1 MSGRRR
7 VCGPRSMRWLRHD
20 RVMSTRLKEI
30 LGRLGLNRS
39 MVVRRLVRL
48 GHPRL
53 RELRAEAVNGRGPRA
68 LALRVFVRW
77 LENGVLRVPQ
87 GYAGGLAF
95 DMRWLPIS
103 HAHVGSI
110 AGGNLESAVQEAM
123 VRHLGRGDVF
133 YDIGANLG
141 FFSLLAAHLAGLDE
155 GRVYAF
161 EAAPDNAEAIR
172 VNAALNRIANV
183 DVRAVAV
190 ADRARR
196 GRLQVVDDQSW
207 SKLVDY
213 GDHPFTERVID
224 VELVA
229 IDDLIAGGE
238 LPPPTVVK
246 IDVEGAE
253 LAVLAG
259 MRATIE
265 RHRPAII
272 CELHDT
278 HAGFAEA
285 MDAHGY
291 RVINLEG
298 TVPMRDA
305 GASAH
310 ALALPP
316 LDPGD

>member
-1 MSGRRR
+1 MTPRFPVRRF
-7 VCGPRSMRWLRHD
+7 
-20 RVMSTRLKEI
+20 

-39 MVVRRLVRL
+39 MLVRRLIRL

-53 RELRAEAVNGRGPRA
+53 RELRAEAVSSHSPRA
-68 LALRVFVRW
+68 LALRAFVRW
-77 LENGVLRVPQ
+77 LETGVLRVPQ

-123 VRHLGRGDVF
+123 VRHLGRGGVF

-141 FFSLLAAHLAGLDE
+141 FFSLLAAHLSGLDQ
-155 GRVYAF
+155 GRVFAF
-161 EAAPDNAEAIR
+161 EAAPDNAEAIS
-172 VNAALNRIANV
+172 VNAALNRIGNV
-183 DVRAVAV
+183 RVIAKAVS
-190 ADRARR
+190 DRSGH

-207 SKLVDY
+207 SKLVEY
-213 GDHPFTERVID
+213 GEHPFTERVID

-229 IDDLIAGGE
+229 IDDLLASGE
-238 LPPPTVVK
+238 LPPPTLVK

-253 LAVLAG
+253 LAVLSG

-278 HAGFAEA
+278 HAAFVDA

-298 TVPMRDA
+298 TVAMREA

>member
-1 MSGRRR
+1 VIVRE
-7 VCGPRSMRWLRHD
+7 W
-20 RVMSTRLKEI
+20 
-30 LGRLGLNRS
+30 LGRAGLNRS
-39 MVVRRLVRL
+39 MLVRRLIRL

-53 RELRAEAVNGRGPRA
+53 RELRAEAMSGRGPRA
-68 LALRVFVRW
+68 LALRAFVRW
-77 LENGVLRVPQ
+77 LEHGVLRVPQ

-95 DMRWLPIS
+95 DLRHLPIS

-123 VRHLGRGDVF
+123 VRHLGRGGVF
-133 YDIGANLG
+133 YDVGANLG
-141 FFSLLAAHLAGLDE
+141 FFSLLAAHLSGLED

-172 VNAALNRIANV
+172 VNAALNHIANV
-183 DVRAVAV
+183 DVICVAV
-190 ADRARR
+190 ADRSGR

-207 SKLVDY
+207 SKLVEY
-213 GDHPFTERVID
+213 GEHPFTERVIE

-229 IDDLIAGGE
+229 IDDLMRVGR
-238 LPPPTVVK
+238 LSPPTVVK

-253 LAVLAG
+253 LEVLAG
-259 MRATIE
+259 MRETISL
-265 RHRPAII
+265 HRPAII

-278 HAGFAEA
+278 HAGFADA
-285 MDAHGY
+285 MDALGY

-298 TVPMRDA
+298 TVPMREA

-310 ALALPP
+310 ALALPA

>member
-1 MSGRRR
+1 MSPATS
-7 VCGPRSMRWLRHD
+7 VKLA
-20 RVMSTRLKEI
+20 
-30 LGRLGLNRS
+30 LGRAGLNRS
-39 MVVRRLVRL
+39 TLVRRLIRL

-53 RELRAEAVNGRGPRA
+53 RELRAEAMHGHGPRA
-68 LALRVFVRW
+68 LALRAFVLW
-77 LENGVLRVPQ
+77 LEDGVLRVPQ

-95 DMRWLPIS
+95 DLRHLPIS

-123 VRHLGRGDVF
+123 VRHLGRGDVL

-141 FFSLLAAHLAGLDE
+141 FFSLLGAHLTGLDE
-155 GRVYAF
+155 GRVFAF

-172 VNAALNRIANV
+172 RNAALNGISNV
-183 DVRAVAV
+183 TVINRAVA
-190 ADRARR
+190 ASSGR

-207 SKLVDY
+207 SKLIEY
-213 GDHPFTERVID
+213 GEHPFTERVIE

-229 IDDLIAGGE
+229 IDDLVGPGQ

-253 LAVLAG
+253 IAVLEG
-259 MRATIE
+259 MRETIE

-278 HAGFAEA
+278 HAEFAEL
-285 MDAHGY
+285 MHGHGY
-291 RVINLEG
+291 RLINLEG
-298 TVPMRDA
+298 KIPVQEQ

-316 LDPGD
+316 LDQGE

>member
-1 MSGRRR
+1 
-7 VCGPRSMRWLRHD
+7 MRIRD
-20 RVMSTRLKEI
+20 R

-39 MVVRRLVRL
+39 MVVRRLIRL

-53 RELRAEAVNGRGPRA
+53 RELRAEAIGGRGPRA

-123 VRHLGRGDVF
+123 VRHLGRGGVF

-141 FFSLLAAHLAGLDE
+141 FFSLLGGHLAGLTE

-161 EAAPDNAEAIR
+161 EAAPDNVEAIR
-172 VNAALNRIANV
+172 INAALNRIGNV
-183 DVRAVAV
+183 EVLAVAV
-190 ADRARR
+190 ADRSGR

-207 SKLVDY
+207 SKLVEY
-213 GDHPFTERVID
+213 GEHPFTEQVID

-229 IDDLIAGGE
+229 IDDLVGSGE
-238 LPPPTVVK
+238 LAPPTVVK

-259 MRATIE
+259 MRETIA

-278 HAGFAEA
+278 HAAFVDAMAEQ
-285 MDAHGY
+285 GY

-298 TVPMRDA
+298 TVAMDQA

-310 ALALPP
+310 ALALPA

>member
-1 MSGRRR
+1 MIAGMSPG
-7 VCGPRSMRWLRHD
+7 LRIKHQ
-20 RVMSTRLKEI
+20 
-30 LGRLGLNRS
+30 LGGLGLNRS
-39 MVVRRLVRL
+39 MLVRRLIRL

-53 RELRAEAVNGRGPRA
+53 RELRAEAMHGSGPRA
-68 LALRVFVRW
+68 WALRGFVGW
-77 LENGVLRVPQ
+77 LEDGVLRVPQ

-95 DMRWLPIS
+95 DMRYLPIS

-110 AGGNLESAVQEAM
+110 AGGNLESAVQEAI

-141 FFSLLAAHLAGLDE
+141 FFSLLAAHLSGLHE

-161 EAAPDNAEAIR
+161 EPAPDNAEAIR
-172 VNAALNRIANV
+172 RNAALNEIPNVEVIAK
-183 DVRAVAV
+183 AVS
-190 ADRARR
+190 DRAGH

-207 SKLVDY
+207 SKLVEY
-213 GDHPFTERVID
+213 GNHPFTERVID

-229 IDDLIAGGE
+229 IDDLVHSGE
-238 LPPPTVVK
+238 LLPPAVIK

-253 LAVLAG
+253 LAVLEG
-259 MRATIE
+259 MRETIE

-272 CELHDT
+272 CELHGT
-278 HAGFAEA
+278 HSEFVAA
-285 MDAHGY
+285 MQAHGY
-291 RVINLEG
+291 RLINLEG
-298 TVPMRDA
+298 TIPVRDE

>member
-1 MSGRRR
+1 VRDDRHAMT
-7 VCGPRSMRWLRHD
+7 LRH
-20 RVMSTRLKEI
+20 T

-39 MVVRRLVRL
+39 MLVRRLIRL

-53 RELRAEAVNGRGPRA
+53 RELRAEAMLGSGPRA
-68 LALRVFVRW
+68 RVLRAGVRW
-77 LENGVLRVPQ
+77 LEAGVLRVPQ

-95 DMRWLPIS
+95 DMRYLPIA
-103 HAHVGSI
+103 HAHIGSI

-123 VRHLGRGDVF
+123 LRHLARGAVF

-141 FFSLLAAHLAGLDE
+141 FFSLLGAHMAGLAD

-172 VNAALNRIANV
+172 ANAALNAIDNV
-183 DVRAVAV
+183 EVLAVAV
-190 ADRARR
+190 SDRAGR

-207 SKLVDY
+207 SKLLDY
-213 GDHPFTERVID
+213 GAHPFTERVIE

-229 IDDLIAGGE
+229 IDDLVGSGR
-238 LPPPTVVK
+238 LPPPAVVK

-253 LAVLAG
+253 LAVLRG
-259 MRATIE
+259 MRTTIA

-272 CELHDT
+272 CELHET
-278 HAGFAEA
+278 HAEFVAFMEA
-285 MDAHGY
+285 CGY
-291 RVINLEG
+291 RSINLEG
-298 TVPMRDA
+298 AIPVGEA

-310 ALALPP
+310 ALALPASH
-316 LDPGD
+316 PGD

>member
-1 MSGRRR
+1 MVR
-7 VCGPRSMRWLRHD
+7 RWL
-20 RVMSTRLKEI
+20 
-30 LGRLGLNRS
+30 GRAGLNRS
-39 MVVRRLVRL
+39 MLVRRLIRL

-53 RELRAEAVNGRGPRA
+53 RQLRADAMRGRTLRAV
-68 LALRVFVRW
+68 ALRMFVRW
-77 LENGVLRVPQ
+77 LEDGVLRVPQ

-95 DMRWLPIS
+95 DLRYLPIS

-123 VRHLGRGDVF
+123 VRHLGRGGVF

-141 FFSLLAAHLAGLDE
+141 FFSLLAAHLAGLSE

-161 EAAPDNAEAIR
+161 DAAPDNAEAIR
-172 VNAALNRIANV
+172 VNAALNRIPNV
-183 DVRAVAV
+183 EVLAVAV
-190 ADRARR
+190 SDRSGW

-207 SKLVDY
+207 SKLVEY
-213 GDHPFTERVID
+213 GEHPFTERIVD
-224 VELVA
+224 VTTVA
-229 IDDLIAGGE
+229 IDDLVSAGS
-238 LPPPTVVK
+238 LPPPSVVK

-259 MRATIE
+259 MRNTIAE
-265 RHRPAII
+265 HQPVII

-278 HAGFAEA
+278 HAAFVDAMEA
-285 MDAHGY
+285 LRY

-298 TVPMRDA
+298 TAPVRDA

-310 ALALPP
+310 ALALPA

>member
-1 MSGRRR
+1 MIAAVSPSLR
-7 VCGPRSMRWLRHD
+7 VKH
-20 RVMSTRLKEI
+20 V

-39 MVVRRLVRL
+39 MLVRRLIRL

-53 RELRAEAVNGRGPRA
+53 RELRAQAMQGRGPRA
-68 LALRVFVRW
+68 WALQWFVRW

-95 DMRWLPIS
+95 DMHFLPIS

-133 YDIGANLG
+133 YDVGANLG
-141 FFSLLAAHLAGLDE
+141 FFSLLAAHLSGLEE
-155 GRVYAF
+155 GQVYAF

-172 VNAALNRIANV
+172 RNAALNEIPNVHVIAK
-183 DVRAVAV
+183 AVS
-190 ADRARR
+190 DRCGR
-196 GRLQVVDDQSW
+196 GRLQIVDDQSW
-207 SKLVDY
+207 SKLVEY
-213 GDHPFTERVID
+213 GEHPFTERVID

-229 IDDLIAGGE
+229 IDE
-238 LPPPTVVK
+238 LVGSGRIPPPAVVK

-253 LAVLAG
+253 LAVLDG
-259 MRATIE
+259 MRETID

-278 HAGFAEA
+278 HSEFVAA
-285 MDAHGY
+285 MERHGY
-291 RVINLEG
+291 RLINLEG
-298 TVPMRDA
+298 TIPVRDQ

-310 ALALPP
+310 ALALPA